1 MLASRSAVSGQR
13 SAVSGAALGACRR
26 AEEEERMMPGRTLRI
41 DGVGVAWDFSEA
53 HGGMWNFTQVR
64 GCCGDG
70 NGALWWALPVA

>member
-1 MLASRSAVSGQR
+1 
-13 SAVSGAALGACRR
+13 
-26 AEEEERMMPGRTLRI
+26 MMPGRTLRI